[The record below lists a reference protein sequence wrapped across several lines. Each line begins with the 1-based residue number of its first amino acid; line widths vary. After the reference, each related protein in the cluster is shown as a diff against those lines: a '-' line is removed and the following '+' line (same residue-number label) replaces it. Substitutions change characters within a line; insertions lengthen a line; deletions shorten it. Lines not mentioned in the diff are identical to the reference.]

1 MLRSTLPPPTA
12 HHGMRY
18 REYCERLDMPTPK
31 LTNLPVATL
40 PARVMAI
47 NVPTVATLFWSM
59 FAAVGVYS
67 QTDTQPVTI
76 QKWNYVWEVSDYAF
90 EKTDNNVRTFIPTNV
105 KGSPT
110 DVVFTLNQTKTDY
123 GVASSGAEIVSQDF
137 FGFGTFEFTA
147 DMPMGVSGTV
157 SAGFLYL
164 TNSETEIDV
173 EQQGNA
179 PETFDFTN
187 WTSKS
192 SKDRPTSN
200 APGFAAGPHKFVIV
214 WNPKKVEWSIDGRVV
229 ATHITNIPQK
239 KAHFAFNCWGT
250 NSPNWGGTATVN
262 HQRQMTVSSF
272 QFTPLT
278 TGLHLPADQWK
289 LLN

>member
-1 MLRSTLPPPTA
+1 MGSDRYLPF
-12 HHGMRY
+12 
-18 REYCERLDMPTPK
+18 
-31 LTNLPVATL
+31 ATL

-67 QTDTQPVTI
+67 QTDTQPMAIQTTI
-76 QKWNYVWEVSDYAF
+76 PKWNYVWKVSNSGAPG
-90 EKTDNNVRTFIPTNV
+90 RTADHAGAFIPTNV
-105 KGSPT
+105 KDSPT

-164 TNSETEIDV
+164 PKSETEIDV
-173 EQQGNA
+173 EQQGTA
-179 PETFDFTN
+179 PGRFDFTN
-187 WTSKS
+187 WTSESPKH
-192 SKDRPTSN
+192 KTTSN
-200 APGFAAGPHKFVIV
+200 ATGFAAGPHKFVIV
-214 WNPKKVEWSIDGRVV
+214 WNPKKVEWRIDGRVV

-239 KAHFAFNCWGT
+239 KAHFIFNVWGT

-278 TGLHLPADQWK
+278 TGHQ
-289 LLN
+289 

>member
-1 MLRSTLPPPTA
+1 
-12 HHGMRY
+12 
-18 REYCERLDMPTPK
+18 MPTPK

-47 NVPTVATLFWSM
+47 NVPTVATLVWSM

-67 QTDTQPVTI
+67 QTDTQPIAIQTTI
-76 QKWNYVWEVSDYAF
+76 PKWNYVWEVSHWPVTGNTPDH
-90 EKTDNNVRTFIPTNV
+90 VGTFIPTNV
-105 KGSPT
+105 KASPT

-123 GVASSGAEIVSQDF
+123 GVASSGAEIVSTEF

-164 TNSETEIDV
+164 LKSETEIDV
-173 EQQGNA
+173 EQQGSA
-179 PETFDFTN
+179 PGTFEFTT
-187 WTSKS
+187 WTSESLNDKLTI
-192 SKDRPTSN
+192 KV
-200 APGFAAGPHKFVIV
+200 PGFVDGLHKFVIV
-214 WNPKKVEWSIDGRVV
+214 WNHKKVEWSIDGRVV
-229 ATHITNIPQK
+229 ATQTTNIPQK
-239 KAHFAFNCWGT
+239 KAHFIFNLWGT
-250 NSPNWGGTATVN
+250 NSPEFGGTATTN

-278 TGLHLPADQWK
+278 PRQ
-289 LLN
+289 